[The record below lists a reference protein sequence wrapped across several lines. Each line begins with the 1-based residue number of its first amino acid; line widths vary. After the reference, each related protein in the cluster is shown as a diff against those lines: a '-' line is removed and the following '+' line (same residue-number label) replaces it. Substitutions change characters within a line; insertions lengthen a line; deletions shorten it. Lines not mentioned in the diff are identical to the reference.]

1 MSIRRDIVN
10 NYELICVFNT
20 KENHYAEGV
29 EVVRA
34 LLQKQE
40 LQITKEEDMGNRTL
54 AYSIKKEERGHYHL
68 YAFTHN
74 GTLTKFDD
82 LLKLQKELLR
92 HMIIRIDEPRKYK
105 ARVRKTTPIYSS
117 SSSYVAPPAANPVAS
132 EVTETVASPTQGE

>member
-1 MSIRRDIVN
+1 MN

-29 EVVRA
+29 EAVRV

-54 AYSIKKEERGHYHL
+54 AYPIKREERGHYHL
-68 YAFTHN
+68 YAFSHN
-74 GTLTKFDD
+74 GTLTKLDE

-92 HMIIRIDEPRKYK
+92 HMVIRIEDPRKYK
-105 ARVRKTTPIYSS
+105 ARVRKPAPSYSS
-117 SSSYVAPPAANPVAS
+117 ASSHAAVATS
-132 EVTETVASPTQGE
+132 ESAETVATPAQGE